1 MALDDPRLEKLVE
14 LVRDS
19 FRVRENHDPIYV
31 EIGDHLSRVK
41 ARQHQVIFG
50 RRGSGK
56 SCLLVHFH
64 RRARPSDEFSVY
76 VSADE
81 VKTLSYPDVLIRLLL
96 IILKGVPVRR
106 TVRDRLRRRGPL
118 RGEIRK
124 LQTLLDRAESE
135 AVKEDRSR
143 TRDLQ
148 GGVGGSPGPVE
159 LNLRGGRTDTY
170 ARSSEF
176 REQKLDYLERHLR
189 DFKEAIGSALKDGP
203 KGRGTLIVDDFYLI
217 HPSVQPD
224 VIDYLHRLV
233 RGIDLYLKV
242 GTVRH
247 RTTLARQNGQTVGV
261 ELYQD
266 VEAIDLD
273 QTFED
278 VEATHGYLARMLDSM
293 GHKVRVDTASTEFL
307 SPDGLFALTLA
318 SGGVPRDYLT
328 IFVEAVKAARDGG
341 ASKWLTPTSVYK
353 GAARLSY
360 RTKLRQLRDDVG
372 SDAAALEPVFQDLLT
387 FCLEEK
393 KKTGFLISETEARQH
408 PEEHEAIL
416 QLMDFKL
423 VHIVEPDTSAAS
435 GREGRYEAYT
445 LDFAFFMEPR
455 LRGID
460 HVEFWRTDDQRRR
473 RGVREAPVYEL
484 SRVAA
489 VRSAETV
496 DTGRSRISAVG
507 VGVRSTEAMVDELVD
522 SIGAE
527 EGAEE
532 EAG

>member
-1 MALDDPRLEKLVE
+1 MALSDKKLDKLVA
-14 LVRDS
+14 LIRDS

-41 ARQHQVIFG
+41 SEQHQVVFG

-64 RRARPSDEFSVY
+64 RHRSPGTGFSVY

-81 VKTLSYPDVLIRLLL
+81 VKTLSYPDLLIRLLL
-96 IILKGVPVRR
+96 IILKATPVRAKLWER
-106 TVRDRLRRRGPL
+106 IRGRQPL
-118 RGEIRK
+118 RSEIRG
-124 LQTLLDRAESE
+124 LQELLDRADTQQ
-135 AVKEDRSR
+135 VREDRGR
-143 TRDLQ
+143 TREITAK
-148 GGVGGSPGPVE
+148 GGGRSGPTE
-159 LNLRGGRTDTY
+159 LTLTAGRTDTY

-176 REQKLDYLERHLR
+176 REEKLDYLERHLR
-189 DFKEAIGSALKDGP
+189 DFKDAITTALARSGS
-203 KGRGTLIVDDFYLI
+203 RGTLIVDDFYLV

-233 RGIDLYLKV
+233 RGTDLYLKV

-247 RTTLARQNGQTVGV
+247 RTSLARQNGQTIGV

-273 QTFED
+273 HTFED
-278 VEATHGYLARMLDSM
+278 VDATHRYLADMRDSM
-293 GHKVRVDTASTEFL
+293 GREVGIKKATEEYLSTE
-307 SPDGLFALTLA
+307 GLFALTLA

-341 ASKWLTPTSVYK
+341 ASKWLTPKWIYK
-353 GAARLSY
+353 GAARVSY
-360 RTKLRQLRDDVG
+360 RTKLTQLRDDAG
-372 SDAAALEPVFQDLLT
+372 ADATALEPVFQDLLA

-393 KKTGFLISETEARQH
+393 KKTAFLVSQQEARERPQ
-408 PEEHEAIL
+408 EHELIK

-423 VHIVEPDTSAAS
+423 IHVVEPDTSAAS
-435 GREGRYEAYT
+435 GREGRYEAYS

-455 LRGID
+455 LRGIE
-460 HVEFWRTDDQRRR
+460 HVEFWRTDEQRRR

-484 SRVAA
+484 ERVSS
-489 VRSAETV
+489 VR
-496 DTGRSRISAVG
+496 TGADG
-507 VGVRSTEAMVDELVD
+507 ESTEALVEEIAESLGQEPEPVDED
-522 SIGAE
+522 
-527 EGAEE
+527 
-532 EAG
+532 